1 MSLETSKKV
10 LKVFGIIDIIFGILG
25 ILAGIAAVAGGSLLG
40 AAKISEGVA
49 ANQSLAIGVGLLG
62 IGGLAVLISS
72 VLSIVEGYFSIKAS
86 KDSSKIMPAWVF
98 ALIGIIL
105 SIVGAISTFT
115 SQTATKDVSTIV
127 GIVIGVLIHLLIFVA
142 ANNIKKSAGK

>member
-72 VLSIVEGYFSIKAS
+72 VLSIVEGYFSVKAS

-105 SIVGAISTFT
+105 SIVGAVSTFT
-115 SQTATKDVSTIV
+115 SQTAPKDVSTVVSI
-127 GIVIGVLIHLLIFVA
+127 IIGVLIHLLIFVA